1 MLRVILISQCD
12 QAKEGLVNNTSQ
24 MDEYCT
30 DKGFLSWFETSAKED
45 INISDAAKYLVSKV
59 RSWYMNDWCA

>member
-1 MLRVILISQCD
+1 
-12 QAKEGLVNNTSQ
+12 

-59 RSWYMNDWCA
+59 QFHFGYHFQNSFCFLFLIYFFFIPVRIQ